1 MTLLAQVI
9 SLVGW
14 PKLVQE
20 VSCFFSAHYII
31 VRERPGGGRKQKLK
45 ELCKGWAACEAKH
58 ELHLSCPGN
67 AL

>member
-45 ELCKGWAACEAKH
+45 ELCKGWAA
-58 ELHLSCPGN
+58 
-67 AL
+67 